1 MTKLKI
7 CLDLDDC
14 IFDWRNAHEQKFN
27 CVVSKLSFEE
37 VNNQVITC
45 KKDKHFWSNLNLL
58 ERPDFEPVCYCTKRI
73 NNKTYTK
80 NCLNKHNLPI
90 KPIYQVYNQYDNKA
104 RFIKGRCDVL
114 IDDSYD
120 NVIQCIKAGVP
131 ALMIVRP
138 HNKHIKTP
146 YKVTSLKYNNIYK
159 KYNEL
164 FR

>member
-14 IFDWRNAHEQKFN
+14 ILNWRKSHESKFN
-27 CVVSKLSFEE
+27 CIVSSLSYDE
-37 VNNQVITC
+37 VFNQVKQC
-45 KKDKHFWSNLNLL
+45 QKDKEFWSNMDLL
-58 ERPDFEPVCYCTKRI
+58 ERPDFEPICYCTKRI
-73 NNKTYTK
+73 NSKIYTK

-90 KPIYQVYNQYDNKA
+90 KPIYQVYDQYANKA
-104 RFIKGRCDVL
+104 SFIKGRCDVL

-138 HNKHIKTP
+138 HNQHIKTP
-146 YKVTSLKYNNIYK
+146 YKVKSLKYKTIYK